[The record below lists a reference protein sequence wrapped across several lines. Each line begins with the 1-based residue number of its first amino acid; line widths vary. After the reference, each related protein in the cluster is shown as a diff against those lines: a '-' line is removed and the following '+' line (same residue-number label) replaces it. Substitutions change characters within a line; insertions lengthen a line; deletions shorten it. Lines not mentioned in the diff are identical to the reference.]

1 MAHSKKNVARRTFF
15 KTLAAGGMGTAF
27 LPHIAAESASG
38 VQEPEGKPKTNI
50 EDSRKYPRNEWSMPG
65 RYPGEVVRIN
75 HEHCIK
81 ENAPD
86 PEVVYKM
93 VHDGMLALTGQKN
106 IKKAWREFVSPKD
119 RIGLKIN
126 PVAGK
131 SLSTSPEIV
140 QVVIDQLIESGIP
153 KSNLLIWDRREF
165 QMHETGF
172 TSEHFPD
179 IKIIGTEQK
188 DENGSFY
195 NQDGMLYGEEMIDK
209 DWYYW
214 ADVEGEYDEYTM
226 PMMVNGGTYS
236 YFSKICTQMV
246 DKIINIPILK
256 NAGPTVTLCLKNLA
270 YGTVSN
276 TGRLHKNLWAETT
289 AEVNAFPPLR
299 DKVVLNIVDGMK
311 GCYNGG
317 PGANPQFFV
326 NYNTMLFGT
335 DPVAVDRVGHDI
347 VVKMRIEKGLVKE
360 DNARARTFL
369 DLAAKL
375 ELGEADLE
383 KINLKEVNLG

>member
-1 MAHSKKNVARRTFF
+1 MVNPSKKLARRSFV
-15 KTLAAGGMGTAF
+15 KTLTAGGMGTAI
-27 LPHIAAESASG
+27 LPHVAAASPSG
-38 VQEPEGKPKTNI
+38 YQEPEGKPKTNI
-50 EDSRKYPRNEWSMPG
+50 AEALKYPRNEFSMPG
-65 RYPGEVVRIN
+65 KYPGKVIRIN
-75 HEHCIK
+75 HSACLK
-81 ENAPD
+81 ENKPD
-86 PEVVYKM
+86 MEVVHRM
-93 VHDGMLALTGQKN
+93 IHDGMLELTGQKN
-106 IKKAWREFVSPKD
+106 IKKAWRQLFSTKD

-140 QVVIDQLIESGIP
+140 HAIIDQLVDSGIP
-153 KSNLLIWDRREF
+153 ESNLLIWDRREF

-172 TSEHFPD
+172 TSERFPD
-179 IKIIGTEQK
+179 IQIIGTEQK

-195 NQDGMLYGEEMIDK
+195 DQDGLLYGEKMIDK

-214 ADVEGEYDEYTM
+214 AEVDGAYDEYTL
-226 PMMVNGGTYS
+226 PMMVNGGQHS
-236 YFSKICTQMV
+236 YFTRICTQMI

-276 TGRLHKNLWAETT
+276 TGRLHQKLWAETS

-299 DKVVLNIVDGMK
+299 DKLVVNIVDGLK

-335 DPVAVDRVGHDI
+335 DPVAVDRIGHDI
-347 VVKMRIEKGLVKE
+347 VVKMRIEKGLAKE
-360 DNARARTFL
+360 DNARSRTFL
-369 DLAAKL
+369 DLAEKL
-375 ELGEADLE
+375 ELGVADME
-383 KINLKEVNLG
+383 KIELTELNIG